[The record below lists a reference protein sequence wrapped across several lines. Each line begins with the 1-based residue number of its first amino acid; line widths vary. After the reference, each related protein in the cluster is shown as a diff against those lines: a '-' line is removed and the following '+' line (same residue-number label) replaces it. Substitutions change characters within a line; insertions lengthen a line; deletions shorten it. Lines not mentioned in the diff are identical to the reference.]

1 MAAPLNIAGT
11 ARGRLRLIL
20 RNPGPFLVRVLRGMR
35 RNQVFLLS
43 GALAYNALLSII
55 PFFALILLALS
66 HVMDQEGLLETLT
79 GTVELVIPGQAGLVI
94 DQIRGLLQ
102 VREVGLLAIGLLLFF
117 SASAFLVL
125 ERALERIFEHRTALI
140 RRHFLVSVIIPYLYM
155 LVLGLGLIGLTFIT
169 GLLAGFE
176 EHLPQNVGGVLPREG
191 LEQTLVA
198 IGGFVVEFL
207 LLTSFYWVMPAGR
220 IRLRQAAVG
229 GIAAATLWEGTRRLF
244 AWYFETLSPVN
255 IVYGS
260 LAAVVVS
267 LLLLEIGALI
277 LLAGAQVIAEYERFV
292 YRERYRPPVQR
303 SR

>member
-1 MAAPLNIAGT
+1 
-11 ARGRLRLIL
+11 
-20 RNPGPFLVRVLRGMR
+20 MR

-176 EHLPQNVGGVLPREG
+176 EHLPQNVGGVLPKEG
-191 LEQTLVA
+191 LEQTLLA
-198 IGGFVVEFL
+198 LGGFMVEFL

-255 IVYGS
+255 VVYGS

>member
-1 MAAPLNIAGT
+1 MAAPLKITGT
-11 ARGRLRLIL
+11 PRGRLRLIL
-20 RNPGPFLVRVLRGMR
+20 RNPGPFLVRVWRGMR

-43 GALAYNALLSII
+43 GALAYNALLTIV

-79 GTVELVIPGQAGLVI
+79 GTIELVIPGQAQLVI
-94 DQIRGLLQ
+94 DQVRGLLE
-102 VREVGLLAIGLLLFF
+102 VRELGLLAIGLLLFF

-125 ERALERIFEHRTALI
+125 ERALERIFEHRTALV
-140 RRHFLVSVIIPYLYM
+140 RRHFLVSVIIPYSYM
-155 LVLGLGLIGLTFIT
+155 LVLGLGLIGLTFVT

-176 EHLPQNVGGVLPREG
+176 EHVPTGITALLPDEGVHQALLALVGFL
-191 LEQTLVA
+191 
-198 IGGFVVEFL
+198 VEFL

-229 GIAAATLWEGTRRLF
+229 GIAAATLWEITRRLF
-244 AWYFETLSPVN
+244 GWYFDTLSPVN
-255 IVYGS
+255 VVYGS

-292 YRERYRPPVQR
+292 YRERYRPRVQQNP
-303 SR
+303 

>member
-11 ARGRLRLIL
+11 PQGRLRLIL
-20 RNPGPFLVRVLRGMR
+20 RHPGSFLLRVLRGMK
-35 RNQVFLLS
+35 RNQVLLLS

-79 GTVELVIPGQAGLVI
+79 GTVDLVIPGQAQLVI
-94 DQIRGLLQ
+94 DQVRGLLE
-102 VREVGLLAIGLLLFF
+102 VREVGFVAIGLLLFF
-117 SASAFLVL
+117 SASAFFVL
-125 ERALERIFEHRTALI
+125 ERALERIFAHRTALI

-155 LVLGLGLIGLTFIT
+155 LVLALGLIGLTFVT

-176 EHLPQNVGGVLPREG
+176 EHMPQQIGGVLPREG
-191 LEQTLVA
+191 LHQILLG
-198 IGGFVVEFL
+198 IGGFIVEFL

-229 GIAAATLWEGTRRLF
+229 GMAAALLWELTRRLF
-244 AWYFETLSPVN
+244 GWYFMTLSPVN
-255 IVYGS
+255 LVYGS
-260 LAAVVVS
+260 LAAVIVS

-292 YRERYRPPVQR
+292 YRERYRPRIPGAR
-303 SR
+303 

>member
-1 MAAPLNIAGT
+1 MAAPLDIAGT

-191 LEQTLVA
+191 LEQTLLA
-198 IGGFVVEFL
+198 IGGFMVEFL

-244 AWYFETLSPVN
+244 GWYFETISPVN

-303 SR
+303 FR

>member
-176 EHLPQNVGGVLPREG
+176 EHLPQNVGGVLPKEG
-191 LEQTLVA
+191 LEQTLLA
-198 IGGFVVEFL
+198 LGGFMVEFL

-303 SR
+303 LR